1 MSRLQVFTALVA
13 ALAAT
18 GCQSPAQ
25 MLADDQAVATQV
37 AARRGQFELN
47 CPQVTTSVLSSNVL
61 QPILW
66 GGQERAEYTIG
77 VAGCER
83 RATYIVICALGS
95 PSCFAA
101 ASR

>member
-1 MSRLQVFTALVA
+1 MQRIV

-18 GCQSPAQ
+18 LIAAGCQTPAQ
-25 MLADDQAVATQV
+25 MLASDQAAASGV

-47 CPQVTTSVLSSNVL
+47 CPQVTTSILSSNVL
-61 QPILW
+61 QPLMW

-83 RATYIVICALGS
+83 RTTYVVICALDS

-101 ASR
+101 ATR